1 MSKQKHIVVSEET
14 HRQLKKMAVMNDM
27 TMMEYVA
34 YLIDKEKKQEG

>member
-14 HRQLKKMAVMNDM
+14 HKKLKKLAVMNEM

-34 YLIDKEKKQEG
+34 YLIKDK